1 MEYMDIETVKE
12 LDHVFGDIEELQ
24 KFRCL
29 MMQYECAM
37 LEVKTKLD
45 VLNTE
50 LSVQN
55 SRNPIESIKC
65 RIKEPDSIMKKMKRQ
80 EIPFSV
86 DNIEK
91 NLNDIAGV
99 RVICSFPD
107 DIYTLAGYLEKQD
120 DIKLIKKKDYISHP
134 KPNGYRSLHLILEVP
149 IFLTNEKKMMRVEV
163 QFRTIAMD
171 FWASLEHKIAYKF
184 EGNPP
189 DYLETELKACADMVD
204 MLDAKM
210 FSLNQAIMEIGWTR
224 REEAE
229 KKLEEERLQEE
240 ARQQAQRAREI
251 VEGQKAGQGTEPENG
266 GKA

>member
-91 NLNDIAGV
+91 NLTALF
-99 RVICSFPD
+99 RM
-107 DIYTLAGYLEKQD
+107 
-120 DIKLIKKKDYISHP
+120 
-134 KPNGYRSLHLILEVP
+134 
-149 IFLTNEKKMMRVEV
+149 IF
-163 QFRTIAMD
+163 I
-171 FWASLEHKIAYKF
+171 H
-184 EGNPP
+184 
-189 DYLETELKACADMVD
+189 
-204 MLDAKM
+204 
-210 FSLNQAIMEIGWTR
+210 
-224 REEAE
+224 
-229 KKLEEERLQEE
+229 
-240 ARQQAQRAREI
+240 
-251 VEGQKAGQGTEPENG
+251 
-266 GKA
+266 